1 MRNHRRDIDAL
12 ALAVPLLALAVL
24 AWPSFAIAQ
33 MELRSWG
40 PRIGYRFGD
49 DGLDQ
54 FLLGA
59 HADLGDVFTYTRFA
73 PHVEVG
79 WGDDVT
85 TVSMS
90 PELHYVWRDDPLG
103 ETTYFYG
110 GGGIGLHIVD
120 YDVDTG
126 GGADVDDSDT
136 DWKINIA
143 AGVETTTSKTI
154 GYFGEIRVSFI
165 DGTWVEFVGGLNL
178 LR

>member
-1 MRNHRRDIDAL
+1 MRKRRDTL
-12 ALAVPLLALAVL
+12 ALTLAVL
-24 AWPSFAIAQ
+24 ALAMLASPPPAVAQ
-33 MELRSWG
+33 LELRSWG
-40 PRIGYRFGD
+40 PRMGYRLGSED
-49 DGLDQ
+49 LDQ
-54 FLLGA
+54 FLLGL

-79 WGDDVT
+79 MGDDVT
-85 TVSMS
+85 IVSIS

-110 GGGIGLHIVD
+110 GGGIGLHLAD
-120 YDVDTG
+120 YDLGDSAFD
-126 GGADVDDSDT
+126 ADVDDSDT

-143 AGVETTTSKTI
+143 AGVETTTSKKF

>member
-1 MRNHRRDIDAL
+1 MRKRRITARLTVAAL
-12 ALAVPLLALAVL
+12 ALATLAL
-24 AWPSFAIAQ
+24 PSLAIA
-33 MELRSWG
+33 EARLRSWG
-40 PRIGYRFGD
+40 PRVGYRFGEES
-49 DGLDQ
+49 LDQ
-54 FLLGA
+54 FVLGA

-79 WGDDVT
+79 MGSDVT
-85 TVSMS
+85 IVSIS

-110 GGGIGLHIVD
+110 GGGIGLHIAD
-120 YDVDTG
+120 YDVDELAID
-126 GGADVDDSDT
+126 ADVDDSDT
-136 DWKINIA
+136 EWKINIA
-143 AGVETTTSKTI
+143 AGVETATSKTI